1 MFKYELAAAAG
12 VSRQTLRRWLKSDRE
27 VLARMGV
34 GGRTKLLTPAA
45 VRYLCDKYDISVS

>member
-34 GGRTKLLTPAA
+34 GGRTKLLPPAA
-45 VRYLCDKYDISVS
+45 VRYLCDKYDINEE